1 LFWRL
6 TPGTGLSFHRYEDIN
21 WDFDLS
27 EDGATLEGNE
37 KIVYDALR
45 KRGAS
50 FIQRLSSLLGGSS
63 PHDTLLGLAEKGLVY
78 ADSFVPIRQWLNKEK
93 LKKATTRQRVN
104 ARVMALTA
112 GRWELSRPLIQL
124 TMEEQ
129 LERVFDRVV
138 ILCRETAGGLPWVTA
153 LELLRVWEYTGRV
166 RRGYFIEGLS
176 GVQFIREK
184 DFAGTMLTL
193 EQPRDEII
201 WLSAL
206 DPAQPW
212 GKTLPHGQ
220 DRAFLNV
227 IGTAVAL
234 HAGIPVA
241 VFERQG
247 KVLRVFDDTS
257 LPEVLRAFAH
267 DYSRRRIFPMLN
279 RIIVTQYPNV
289 AADALAR
296 AGFLREMQDYV
307 LYRG

>member
-1 LFWRL
+1 
-6 TPGTGLSFHRYEDIN
+6 
-21 WDFDLS
+21 
-27 EDGATLEGNE
+27 
-37 KIVYDALR
+37 
-45 KRGAS
+45 
-50 FIQRLSSLLGGSS
+50 
-63 PHDTLLGLAEKGLVY
+63 
-78 ADSFVPIRQWLNKEK
+78 
-93 LKKATTRQRVN
+93 
-104 ARVMALTA
+104 
-112 GRWELSRPLIQL
+112 
-124 TMEEQ
+124 
-129 LERVFDRVV
+129 V